1 MIGVPQGLILG
12 PLLLNIFVNF
22 LFFVITL
29 SEVCNFTNDDTLC
42 SSNKELEIE
51 FRNLE
56 TDLSNVFLTQLIK
69 SKSRQFS
76 VYRSGDK

>member
-12 PLLLNIFVNF
+12 PLLLNMFVNF

-29 SEVCNFTNDDTLC
+29 SEVCNFTNDDTLY

-69 SKSRQFS
+69 SKSRQVS

>member
-29 SEVCNFTNDDTLC
+29 SEVCNFANDDTLY

-69 SKSRQFS
+69 SKSRQVS

>member
-1 MIGVPQGLILG
+1 MIGVPQGSILG
-12 PLLLNIFVNF
+12 PFLANIFVNF

-29 SEVCNFTNDDTLC
+29 SEVCNFTNDDTLR

-56 TDLSNVFLTQLIK
+56 TDLGNVFLT
-69 SKSRQFS
+69 
-76 VYRSGDK
+76 

>member
-29 SEVCNFTNDDTLC
+29 SEVCNFANDDTLY

-56 TDLSNVFLTQLIK
+56 TDLSNVLTQLVK
-69 SKSRQFS
+69 SKSRQIS

>member
-1 MIGVPQGLILG
+1 MIGVPQGSILG
-12 PLLLNIFVNF
+12 PLLANIFVNF

-56 TDLSNVFLTQLIK
+56 TDLSNVLTQLVK
-69 SKSRQFS
+69 SKSRQIS

>member
-1 MIGVPQGLILG
+1 MIGVPQGSILG
-12 PLLLNIFVNF
+12 PFLANIFVNF

-29 SEVCNFTNDDTLC
+29 SEVCNFTNDDALC

-56 TDLSNVFLTQLIK
+56 TDLSNVFLT
-69 SKSRQFS
+69 
-76 VYRSGDK
+76 

>member
-12 PLLLNIFVNF
+12 PLLLNMFVNF

-29 SEVCNFTNDDTLC
+29 SEVCNFANDDTLY

-69 SKSRQFS
+69 SKSRQVS

>member
-12 PLLLNIFVNF
+12 PLLLNMFVNF
-22 LFFVITL
+22 LFLVITL
-29 SEVCNFTNDDTLC
+29 SEVCNFANDDTLY

-69 SKSRQFS
+69 SKSRQVS